1 MVAEETLKEEEVVE
15 VMVKIIEVNN
25 QIVTQR
31 LLLRETWAHGKILL
45 SKGT

>member
-15 VMVKIIEVNN
+15 FMVKIIEVNN